1 MSISFYFYL
10 FLIAVLSVVVSLGG
24 SRWIERLYRKNKD
37 ILTFPDD
44 VVSRGRW
51 RPYLLGIAFLACG
64 VRFFFLTSGLP
75 LVFMLYA
82 AALLLLMTAT
92 DFEQYCLFDEMMIPF
107 ALGGHGALRH
117 VQDPLLGPSP
127 GGRCRR
133 GYFLYYWPCVP
144 GCSRRRRYQAHCLS
158 WPLAGYRCPV
168 CGIHDW
174 DYSGRPGGAPASSD
188 REEKAE
194 VRLCLWTLFCIDHGG
209 TVSDS
214 GIISLPFNCIL
225 KRGRSDVKQDS

>member
-107 ALGGHGALRH
+107 ALGGMVLCAMYRTLFWDHLLAAVAGGAIFLIIGLVSRGALGGG
-117 VQDPLLGPSP
+117 DIKLIACLG
-127 GGRCRR
+127 
-133 GYFLYYWPCVP
+133 
-144 GCSRRRRYQAHCLS
+144 
-158 WPLAGYRCPV
+158 
-168 CGIHDW
+168 
-174 DYSGRPGGAPASSD
+174 
-188 REEKAE
+188 
-194 VRLCLWTLFCIDHGG
+194 LWLGTDALFA
-209 TVSDS
+209 VSMI
-214 GIISLPFNCIL
+214 GIILGGL
-225 KRGRSDVKQDS
+225 VALLLLLTGKKKRKSAFAYGPYFALTTVALFLIRGL

>member
-107 ALGGHGALRH
+107 ALGGMALTAVYPSLFTDHALAAAGGVAAFLLLGILSRGALGGGDIKLMACLGLWLGTDALIF
-117 VQDPLLGPSP
+117 VAAAGSVFGGLSALVLLLLGKKKRKSAFAYGPYFTLTTLTLLLI
-127 GGRCRR
+127 R
-133 GYFLYYWPCVP
+133 GL
-144 GCSRRRRYQAHCLS
+144 
-158 WPLAGYRCPV
+158 
-168 CGIHDW
+168 
-174 DYSGRPGGAPASSD
+174 
-188 REEKAE
+188 
-194 VRLCLWTLFCIDHGG
+194 
-209 TVSDS
+209 
-214 GIISLPFNCIL
+214 
-225 KRGRSDVKQDS
+225 